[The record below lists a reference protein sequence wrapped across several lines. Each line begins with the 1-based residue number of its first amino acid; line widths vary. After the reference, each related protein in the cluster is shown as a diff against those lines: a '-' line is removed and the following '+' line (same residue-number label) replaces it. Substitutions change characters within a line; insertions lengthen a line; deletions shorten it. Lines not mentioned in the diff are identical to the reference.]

1 MKQFEQYKDDVGF
14 GMAVVICKDDLPSN
28 FYRSLDFEQ
37 WKDVCEHTSEEDP
50 FNQTTLEGM
59 YRKAESFDQYWEVK
73 NLAPEGSKCEEATL
87 TKMYEMAETIE
98 QYIQVNNE
106 APHRSQLRADARE
119 KIDEFLV

>member
-73 NLAPEGSKCEEATL
+73 TGFCYHQGIFKLKATV
-87 TKMYEMAETIE
+87 A
-98 QYIQVNNE
+98 
-106 APHRSQLRADARE
+106 H
-119 KIDEFLV
+119 LVIRKFYVQNH